1 MTILGKEFDAFTGM
15 KTTYAV
21 EDGKFKIAYE
31 QDVAPAYERIQKL
44 RDADGYKKQGIKE
57 GFMHALH
64 IAPADEM
71 KMLLED
77 GFDVGRASADEI
89 LSFCRR
95 NKDKYGHC
103 FAARGN
109 I

>member
-1 MTILGKEFDAFTGM
+1 MSKLGQDFDAFTGL
-15 KTTYAV
+15 KTTYGV

-31 QDVAPAYERIQKL
+31 QDVEPAYDRIRKL
-44 RDADGYKKQGIKE
+44 RDADGYKKAGIKA
-57 GFMHALH
+57 GMMHALH
-64 IAPADEM
+64 IAPVDQM
-71 KMLLED
+71 KMLTED
-77 GFDVGRASADEI
+77 GFDVGKASADEI

>member
-1 MTILGKEFDAFTGM
+1 MKIGQDFDAFTGV

-21 EDGKFKIAYE
+21 EDGKFRINYE
-31 QDVAPAYERIQKL
+31 QDVTPAYERIQKL
-44 RDADGYKKQGIKE
+44 RDADGYKKQGIKG
-57 GFMHALH
+57 GFMHAVSIQPVDIL
-64 IAPADEM
+64 
-71 KMLLED
+71 KMMTED
-77 GFDVGRASADEI
+77 GFDAMSATAEEV